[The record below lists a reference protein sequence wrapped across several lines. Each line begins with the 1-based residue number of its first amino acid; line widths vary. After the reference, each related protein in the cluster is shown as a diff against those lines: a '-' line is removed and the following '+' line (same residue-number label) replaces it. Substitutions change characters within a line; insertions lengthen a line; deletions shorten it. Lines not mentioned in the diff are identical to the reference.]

1 MPQNQGNS
9 VSLSAL
15 DQYMCEVT
23 WTEQL
28 TSEEERQLCLQ
39 LVEGMLAQ
47 HVRDRLV
54 EGCQHMI
61 VGLAKRFVRGC
72 HHMEFLDFVQEGNR
86 GLLEAMN
93 RYDGRRTESSFKTY
107 AFTWVRVTMLLAYW
121 QHERAIRV
129 PLHKVRSIRR
139 MNSSKMQLLASLGRE
154 PTVAEIGKEMGMR
167 GRDVQELLTLQEQ
180 QVMSLHMPL
189 DDGETLLEEV
199 LEDPVDT
206 AFTDDGFSSVEDV
219 LDLLPER
226 ERAVI
231 QLRYGLVDG
240 CVYTQQEVAHLLGIG
255 LSTVQVLDRRAKMRL
270 RRSLAA

>member
-1 MPQNQGNS
+1 MPQDQGYS

-15 DQYMCEVT
+15 DQYMCEVK
-23 WTEQL
+23 WTLQL

-39 LVEGMLAQ
+39 LVEGTNAQ

-72 HHMEFLDFVQEGNR
+72 HHMELLDFVQEGNR
-86 GLLEAMN
+86 GLLEAMK

-121 QHERAIRV
+121 QYERAIRV

-139 MNSSKMQLLASLGRE
+139 MNSSKMQLLTSLGRE
-154 PTVAEIGKEMGMR
+154 PTVAEIGKEMGMK
-167 GRDVQELLTLQEQ
+167 GRDVLELLTLQEQ
-180 QVMSLHMPL
+180 QVMSFHMPL

-199 LEDPVDT
+199 LEDPVAT
-206 AFTDDGFSSVEDV
+206 AFADDGFSSVEDV
-219 LDLLPER
+219 LDLLPDR
-226 ERAVI
+226 ELAVI

-240 CVYTQQEVAHLLGIG
+240 CVYTQQEVAHLLGMG

>member
-1 MPQNQGNS
+1 MLQDQGYR

-15 DQYMCEVT
+15 DQYMCEVKR
-23 WTEQL
+23 TEPL

-39 LVEGMLAQ
+39 LAEGIHAQ
-47 HVRDRLV
+47 QARDRLV
-54 EGCQHMI
+54 EGCQQMI
-61 VGLAKRFVRGC
+61 IGLAKRFVRGC
-72 HHMEFLDFVQEGNR
+72 QHMELLDFVQEGNH
-86 GLLEAMN
+86 GLLEAMK
-93 RYDGRRTESSFKTY
+93 RYDGRRTESSFKTF

-139 MNSSKMQLLASLGRE
+139 MKSCKIQLLATLGRE
-154 PTVAEIGKEMGMR
+154 PTITEIGKEMGMM
-167 GRDVQELLTLQEQ
+167 GRDVLELRTLQEQ
-180 QVMSLHMPL
+180 QVMSVHMPL

-199 LEDPVDT
+199 LEDPAAT
-206 AFTDDGFSSVEDV
+206 AFADDGFSSAEDV

-255 LSTVQVLDRRAKMRL
+255 LSTVKVLDRRAKMRL